1 MKHIK
6 VLGITGGVG
15 AGKSTV
21 LDYLQKTYQVRVIQ
35 LDQVAHL
42 LMKPGME
49 CYRRIV
55 TEFGEE
61 ILSPNQEID
70 RRILGSKTFGNS
82 IEMEKLNRIVHP
94 AVKEYIIE
102 QIRQEDAKQ
111 EKPFLVLEAALLLE
125 DHYDEI
131 CDEIWYIY
139 VNYEN
144 RVKRLIH
151 SRGYTEEKVQAIL
164 KNQKADIEFRSE
176 CQFIIDNNNEIM
188 ENTYEQI
195 DRGLTEHGFL

>member
-1 MKHIK
+1 MK

-21 LDYLQKTYQVRVIQ
+21 LNYLTEKYGVTVIQ

-42 LMKPGME
+42 LMRPGE
-49 CYRRIV
+49 KCYEEIV
-55 TEFGEE
+55 AAFGEE
-61 ILSPNQEID
+61 ILNEAGEID
-70 RRILGSKTFGNS
+70 RRILGSKTFGS
-82 IEMEKLNRIVHP
+82 VSEMDKLNRIVHP
-94 AVKEYIIE
+94 SVKEYIIE
-102 QIRQEDAKQ
+102 QIRSQEDNKD
-111 EKPFLVLEAALLLE
+111 EVKPFLVIEAALLLE

-139 VNYEN
+139 VDYDT
-144 RVKRLIH
+144 RVKRLIQ
-151 SRGYTEEKVQAIL
+151 SRGYTKEKVDAIL
-164 KNQKADIEFRSE
+164 KNQKTDEEFRSR
-176 CQFIIDNNNEIM
+176 CQFIIDNTSEIM